1 MVSLWG
7 GREHFIIAR
16 VERSSDI
23 CMYFEWCACASA
35 GAGDEGSGVGESDD
49 VVVVDGEGESS
60 RERLGIACAN
70 VAVRRLLWLFLS
82 PHTTPHD
89 GILLSHKGFDALL

>member
-1 MVSLWG
+1 MTT
-7 GREHFIIAR
+7 RI
-16 VERSSDI
+16 ERSSDI
-23 CMYFEWCACASA
+23 CMYFELCGGGSA
-35 GAGDEGSGVGESDD
+35 GAADKGSGVGESDE

-82 PHTTPHD
+82 PHTTPHYANS
-89 GILLSHKGFDALL
+89 LSHRGFDAL